1 MLLEIDGLYAGY
13 QMIQVLYGASLHI
26 DKGESVTLLGRN
38 GMGKT
43 TIFRAITGLVNCK
56 SGSIR
61 YDGKE
66 ISKLAIDERAKLG
79 IDFVPDDKG
88 IFTSLTVR
96 ENLKMAAIKAKDAY
110 AMDYVFDL
118 FPRLKERQKQRAGT
132 LSGGEQQM
140 LTIARAL
147 MRRPKLLIL
156 DEISQGLA
164 TQVVEDLIPVF
175 EDVKKDGA
183 ILFAEQSLSFGCR
196 VADRVYVINNGRVVF
211 DDTVSALNEWEFKNQ
226 YLSV

>member
-1 MLLEIDGLYAGY
+1 
-13 QMIQVLYGASLHI
+13 
-26 DKGESVTLLGRN
+26 
-38 GMGKT
+38 
-43 TIFRAITGLVNCK
+43 
-56 SGSIR
+56 
-61 YDGKE
+61 
-66 ISKLAIDERAKLG
+66 
-79 IDFVPDDKG
+79 
-88 IFTSLTVR
+88 
-96 ENLKMAAIKAKDAY
+96 MAAIKAKDAY

>member
-1 MLLEIDGLYAGY
+1 MLLQIEDLRAGY
-13 QMIQVLYGASLHI
+13 HSLPVLDGVSLHI
-26 DKGESVTLLGRN
+26 DRGESVTLLGRN

-43 TIFRAITGLVNCK
+43 TIFRAITGLVDCMG
-56 SGSIR
+56 GSIR
-61 YDGKE
+61 FDGND
-66 ISKLAIDERAKLG
+66 IAKLSIDERANLK

-88 IFTSLTVR
+88 IFSNLTVR
-96 ENLKMAAIKAKDAY
+96 ENLKMAEIRAKDAY
-110 AMDYVFDL
+110 AVDYAFNL
-118 FPRLKERQKQRAGT
+118 FPRLKERQKQKAGT

-147 MRRPKLLIL
+147 IRRPKLLIL

-164 TQVVEDLIPVF
+164 TQVVEDLIPAF
-175 EDVKKDGA
+175 EEVKKTGA

-196 VADRVYVINNGRVVF
+196 VADRVYVVNNGSIVF
-211 DDTVSALNEWEFKNQ
+211 DGDVETLNNWEFKNQ

>member
-1 MLLEIDGLYAGY
+1 MLLEIENLHAGY
-13 QMIQVLYGASLHI
+13 HLIQVLYGISLHI
-26 DKGESVTLLGRN
+26 DQGESVTLLGRN

-43 TIFRAITGLVNCK
+43 TIFRAVTGVIECME
-56 SGSIR
+56 GTVQF
-61 YDGKE
+61 DGRN
-66 ISKLAIDERAKLG
+66 ISKLPIDERARLG

-88 IFTSLTVR
+88 VFNNLTVR
-96 ENLKMAAIKAKDAY
+96 ENLKMAVIKAKDPY
-110 AMDYVFDL
+110 AMEYAFDL

-147 MRRPKLLIL
+147 IRKPKLLIL

-175 EDVKKDGA
+175 DEVKKTGA

-196 VADRVYVINNGRVVF
+196 MADRVYVINNGTVVF
-211 DDTVSALNEWEFKNQ
+211 DGSVSALNEWEYKNQ

>member
-1 MLLEIDGLYAGY
+1 MLLEIENLHAGY
-13 QMIQVLYGASLHI
+13 HLIQVLYGVSLHI
-26 DKGESVTLLGRN
+26 DQGESVTLLGRN

-43 TIFRAITGLVNCK
+43 TIFRAVTGVIGCM
-56 SGSIR
+56 SGTVKF
-61 YDGKE
+61 DGQDISE
-66 ISKLAIDERAKLG
+66 IPIDERARRG
-79 IDFVPDDKG
+79 MDFVPDDKG
-88 IFTSLTVR
+88 IFENLSVR
-96 ENLKMAAIKAKDAY
+96 ENLKMALLKARDPYGMEY
-110 AMDYVFDL
+110 AFDL

-147 MRRPKLLIL
+147 IRKPRLLIL

-175 EDVKKDGA
+175 DEVKKTGA
-183 ILFAEQSLSFGCR
+183 VLFAGQSLSFGCR
-196 VADRVYVINNGRVVF
+196 VADRVYVINNGLAVF
-211 DDTVSALNEWEFKNQ
+211 EGSVEELDNWEDKNQ